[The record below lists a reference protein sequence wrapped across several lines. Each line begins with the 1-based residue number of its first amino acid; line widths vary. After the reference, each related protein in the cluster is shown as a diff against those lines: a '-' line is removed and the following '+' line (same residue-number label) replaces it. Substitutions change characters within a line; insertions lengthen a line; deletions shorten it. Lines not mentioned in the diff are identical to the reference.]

1 MRPMTRTTIF
11 ALTAAAIAA
20 PAVAATDMFL
30 QLPPPKAGE
39 NAAAKGRE
47 NKVEVLSFRFGA
59 ARKGWDG
66 TIKGGSSAAKYGAVS
81 GAHRDDSLSP
91 PPERGSVRIKVKFPW
106 LDCAVGA
113 AIPDA
118 MLQADAARYEL
129 KDIQVTGC
137 APDSVDLDYAKVKVR
152 AWDPSKKE
160 N

>member
-11 ALTAAAIAA
+11 ALAAAAIAA

-106 LDCAVGA
+106 LDCAVGSA
-113 AIPDA
+113 FPDA
-118 MLQADAARYEL
+118 MLQSDTARYEL